1 MFLHLIFYINIITER
16 SQKMKRQG
24 NLEKNQN
31 NRNVEVKDLK
41 YRPNRLSEDELKNVF
56 GGVGSP
62 RFSRFI
68 ALDGSRSFNCPWA

>member
-1 MFLHLIFYINIITER
+1 
-16 SQKMKRQG
+16 MKRQG

-56 GGVGSP
+56 GGAGRGGSSW
-62 RFSRFI
+62 RKLIR
-68 ALDGSRSFNCPWA
+68 

>member
-56 GGVGSP
+56 GGNH
-62 RFSRFI
+62 R
-68 ALDGSRSFNCPWA
+68 RSSSKVRIR